1 MKKNKIIFWTTTG
14 LFALFMASGAIPDIL
29 MIDEA
34 KKVIEHLGYPTY
46 LLPFLGVAKALGAI
60 TILIPKF
67 DKLKEWSYAGLSI
80 DLIGATYSNIQVDGL
95 GSKVLIPSFGI
106 LYLQFLTF
114 FGVRLKQLI
123 IKCDEKSRQVAVI
136 VKRK

>member
-29 MIDEA
+29 MIDVA
-34 KKVIEHLGYPTY
+34 KKAAEHLGYPTY
-46 LLPFLGVAKALGAI
+46 LLPFLGVANALGAI

-80 DLIGATYSNIQVDGL
+80 DLIGATYSIIRVDGF
-95 GSKVLIPSFGI
+95 GSNVLIPSFGI
-106 LYLQFLTF
+106 LL
-114 FGVRLKQLI
+114 LI
-123 IKCDEKSRQVAVI
+123 VSYIFWCKIKVI
-136 VKRK
+136 NNKV